1 MPESM
6 PIMTAALLGR
16 THSAPR
22 AGLPVPLARALAE
35 LTEGLA
41 PVPARR
47 LPVADALG
55 AVLASA
61 LLVPSPI
68 PSAAV
73 ALRRG
78 YAVSSAETLGAGPY
92 SPLPLLAVPLL
103 VEAGQ
108 ILPPGTDA
116 VLPEDAITRMAD
128 RAEAQDSAAPGAW
141 ARRVGEDAPQ
151 DAVLRKAGE
160 QVRAVD
166 LALARAANLSTC
178 QIRGPRMLL
187 VGAGPESAAALE
199 LLGALARSAGA
210 EVRIDRKIGD
220 AEADLVC
227 AVGNGSLLD
236 ALAGQGARVLAQRL
250 ALRPGEDGAALR
262 LGGIPILLVPER
274 LADALG
280 LWLGLAL
287 PILRHLS
294 AATPALRREG
304 RLGRKLSSTIGVSE
318 LALLRRTGDGFEP
331 LATGDLP
338 FAAISAADAWLMIPP
353 ESEGFAA
360 GEVVHAEHLSP

>member
-1 MPESM
+1 MS
-6 PIMTAALLGR
+6 IMTAALLGR

-22 AGLPVPLARALAE
+22 AGLPVPLARVLAE

-47 LPVADALG
+47 LPVADAVD

-61 LLVPSPI
+61 LLVPSPV

-92 SPLPLLAVPLL
+92 SPLPLIAVPSL
-103 VEAGQ
+103 VEPGEV
-108 ILPPGTDA
+108 LPPGTDA
-116 VLPEDAITRMAD
+116 VLPEDAVALMAGS
-128 RAEAQDSAAPGAW
+128 AEAQDSAAPGAW
-141 ARRVGEDAPQ
+141 ARRIGEDAKQ
-151 DAVLRKAGE
+151 GAVLRKAGE
-160 QVRAVD
+160 QVRAID
-166 LALARAANLSTC
+166 MALARAANVSTC
-178 QIRGPRMLL
+178 EVRRPRMLL
-187 VGAGPESAAALE
+187 VGTGPDSAPALA
-199 LLGALARSAGA
+199 LFGALARSAGA
-210 EVRIDRKIGD
+210 EVTMEKTVGQI
-220 AEADLVC
+220 EADLVC
-227 AVGNGSLLD
+227 AVADNLLLD
-236 ALAGQGARVLAQRL
+236 ELTHRGARVVAQRL

-262 LGGIPILLVPER
+262 LGDIPVLIVPER

-294 AATPALRREG
+294 AAAPAAKVDG

-338 FAAISAADAWLMIPP
+338 LAAISAADAWLMIPP

-360 GEVVHAEHLSP
+360 GEVVRAEHLLP